1 MMQDGFGPDRFR
13 NRLLALIAFI
23 LAVAALRA
31 SYAVTMPLLFAA
43 VIVAALWPLK
53 LWLDRWLPSWL
64 SYVLTILALIAV
76 LAGFAAAVYLSLG
89 QVVAVLGSQWPA
101 IQQLYDAVA
110 HRASEWG
117 IPFNGSA
124 DRGRVFGF
132 VQMVA
137 ANVYSVA
144 TYTGFVG
151 LLVILGLPEIPRMR
165 AKMRTDQEADARAE
179 TVEALTSI
187 SEQVRRYF
195 GTTLATSILTGVA
208 SALWALAT
216 GLDLAL
222 VWGLL
227 NFLLNFIP
235 VIGNIVGIVPPVLY
249 AFVQFGG
256 WHMPLLV
263 FAGYAGLQ
271 IAISNFVYPYLQGRQ
286 LALSPLVIII
296 SMTFWSWVWGVAGAL
311 IAVPL
316 TAATVIVCG
325 HFDRSR
331 WLARLLSAG
340 SP

>member
-1 MMQDGFGPDRFR
+1 MTTETSAADRYR

-23 LAVAALRA
+23 LGVAALRA
-31 SYAVTMPLLFAA
+31 SYAVTMPILFAA

-53 LWLDRWLPSWL
+53 LWLDRWMPSWL
-64 SYVLTILALIAV
+64 SYVLTVLALMAV

-89 QVVAVLGSQWPA
+89 QVISVIGAQWPKLEE
-101 IQQLYDAVA
+101 LYDAVA
-110 HRASEWG
+110 QRASRWG
-117 IPFNGSA
+117 VPLNGTA

-132 VQMVA
+132 VQA
-137 ANVYSVA
+137 LASSVYSFA
-144 TYTGFVG
+144 TYTGFIG
-151 LLVILGLPEIPRMR
+151 LVVALGLPEVPRMR
-165 AKMRTDQEADARAE
+165 AKMRDELDGGTQSEWRA
-179 TVEALTSI
+179 TAVAI

-195 GTTLATSILTGVA
+195 GTTLATSVLTGVA

-235 VIGNIVGIVPPVLY
+235 VIGNIVGIIPPVLY

-256 WHMPLLV
+256 WGMPLLV
-263 FAGYAGLQ
+263 FAGFAALQ
-271 IAISNFVYPYLQGRQ
+271 IAISNFVYPILQGKQ
-286 LALSPLVIII
+286 LSLSPLAIIV

-316 TAATVIVCG
+316 TAAAVIVCRQ
-325 HFDRSR
+325 FDRSR
-331 WLARLLSAG
+331 WIAKLLST
-340 SP
+340 